1 MSVSVNLT
9 GPAPWGFRITGGRD
23 FRKPIIVS
31 KVIEHGKAAL
41 GDLRPGDVI
50 ISINGESTSEMLNV
64 EAQNKI
70 KQSPGQ
76 LQLQVDRSQQFS
88 PSQTNGESSPEM
100 LAIRFQDVV
109 RTKDN
114 GQNSVRSSYSS
125 PASVSP
131 RPTSPYSPS
140 SPGYRPGSPY
150 SPVRPSLPTEIR
162 GEPVINSRSFQSMET
177 SLQSQQ
183 ESSNRQ
189 IPEPRNFTHSRVS
202 PVTMLPP
209 LNGFPSPGRY
219 SFSNPGEIRKD
230 QERSPSSYNRS
241 YSLDTEPT
249 MNHLEGDSEVYKL
262 MQENRDTRA
271 APRQSSTFRL
281 LQVALELDEKEGTAS
296 HFPSQLSPSLH
307 KPVSSTT
314 AGNAQKLHTCE
325 KCDSPITYQAV
336 KIQENRY
343 RHPSCYVCTDCG
355 LNLKMRGHFWVGEE
369 MYCEKH
375 ARQRYQSPAEG
386 GTVLAVYSQS

>member
-76 LQLQVDRSQQFS
+76 LQLQVDRSSPALPLLKRPCSPKEISIAATETLYEDVWCQQLEHW
-88 PSQTNGESSPEM
+88 QAE
-100 LAIRFQDVV
+100 DVV

-125 PASVSP
+125 PASISP

-150 SPVRPSLPTEIR
+150 SPVRPSLPSEIR
-162 GEPVINSRSFQSMET
+162 GEPVINSR
-177 SLQSQQ
+177 
-183 ESSNRQ
+183 
-189 IPEPRNFTHSRVS
+189 
-202 PVTMLPP
+202 
-209 LNGFPSPGRY
+209 
-219 SFSNPGEIRKD
+219 
-230 QERSPSSYNRS
+230 
-241 YSLDTEPT
+241 SLDTEPT

-307 KPVSSTT
+307 KPVSSAT
-314 AGNAQKLHTCE
+314 AGNTQKLHTCE

>member
-1 MSVSVNLT
+1 HSRLKECPGSSLTSFAGCGGSSFQRGRDKSIFFPFILNLT
-9 GPAPWGFRITGGRD
+9 
-23 FRKPIIVS
+23 V
-31 KVIEHGKAAL
+31 
-41 GDLRPGDVI
+41 
-50 ISINGESTSEMLNV
+50 
-64 EAQNKI
+64 
-70 KQSPGQ
+70 
-76 LQLQVDRSQQFS
+76 
-88 PSQTNGESSPEM
+88 
-100 LAIRFQDVV
+100 
-109 RTKDN
+109 
-114 GQNSVRSSYSS
+114 
-125 PASVSP
+125 
-131 RPTSPYSPS
+131 
-140 SPGYRPGSPY
+140 
-150 SPVRPSLPTEIR
+150 PVLSL
-162 GEPVINSRSFQSMET
+162 
-177 SLQSQQ
+177 
-183 ESSNRQ
+183 
-189 IPEPRNFTHSRVS
+189 
-202 PVTMLPP
+202 
-209 LNGFPSPGRY
+209 
-219 SFSNPGEIRKD
+219 
-230 QERSPSSYNRS
+230 
-241 YSLDTEPT
+241 SLDTEPT

-281 LQVALELDEKEGTAS
+281 LQVGTAS

-375 ARQRYQSPAEG
+375 ARQRYQSPAED